1 MPYPNPFEREEV
13 ALTYHRWYERPPG
26 SILAG
31 LEKKALFH
39 LLSPMEK
46 GSLLEVG
53 CGTGY
58 FTAWLAELGFDA
70 VGLDRS
76 APMLKAARERYP
88 KIPFLLASGKSLPFL
103 SHSFAVVAFI
113 TSLEFIGYPGIA
125 LREASRVAKK
135 AILLGVMN
143 RLSPY
148 LLYRRLRNLSMF
160 AQAEASPCSQA
171 RFYTIGELKG
181 LLRSCLDRPFRAVWN
196 TAILSPRFGYAPSRF
211 YGGGFIAMRVDLSER
226 DIQ

>member
-103 SHSFAVVAFI
+103 SRSFAVVAFI

-148 LLYRRLRNLSMF
+148 VLSRRLRKRPPYE
-160 AQAEASPCSQA
+160 QAK
-171 RFYTIGELKG
+171 FYSIRELQG